1 MTLEKWIER
10 FYAYGNGGVIFDN
23 DKRMEL
29 LFFLEELKE
38 KRRNRKGG
46 MTRPEDSAWYLCAG
60 ILIGMVLCFWFCPDI
75 EFFRCEWII
84 GMAILIAW
92 VAVRGKERIKND

>member
-10 FYAYGNGGVIFDN
+10 FHAYNKGGVVFDY

-38 KRRNRKGG
+38 KRSNRKGG
-46 MTRPEDSAWYLCAG
+46 MTRTEDNAWYLLCGVLMG
-60 ILIGMVLCFWFCPDI
+60 IVLCFWFCPDI
-75 EFFRCEWII
+75 EFFRHEWVAM
-84 GMAILIAW
+84 MAILFIW
-92 VAVRGKERIKND
+92 VAVRWKKDDK

>member
-10 FYAYGNGGVIFDN
+10 FHAYNKGGVVFDY

-38 KRRNRKGG
+38 KKRNRKGG
-46 MTRPEDSAWYLCAG
+46 MTRTEDNAWYLLCG
-60 ILIGMVLCFWFCPDI
+60 VLMGMVLAFWSTPDI
-75 EFFRCEWII
+75 DFFRCEWPVIM
-84 GMAILIAW
+84 GALIVWAF
-92 VAVRGKERIKND
+92 VRRGKDGEEG

>member
-10 FYAYGNGGVIFDN
+10 FYAYDNGGVIFDY

-38 KRRNRKGG
+38 KRRKRKGG
-46 MTRPEDSAWYLCAG
+46 MTRAEDNAWYLCAG
-60 ILIGMVLCFWFCPDI
+60 ILMGMVLAFWFYPDI
-75 EFFRCEWII
+75 EFFRTVWPAIMGALI
-84 GMAILIAW
+84 GWAI
-92 VAVRGKERIKND
+92 VRRKKDD

>member
-10 FYAYGNGGVIFDN
+10 FYAYDNGGVIFDN

-38 KRRNRKGG
+38 KRRKRKGG
-46 MTRPEDSAWYLCAG
+46 MTRTEDNAWHLLAG
-60 ILIGMVLCFWFCPDI
+60 ILMGMVLAFWFNPDVS
-75 EFFRCEWII
+75 FFRTVWP
-84 GMAILIAW
+84 AIMGALIVWAI
-92 VAVRGKERIKND
+92 VRRGKDD

>member
-10 FYAYGNGGVIFDN
+10 FYAYDNGGVIFDN

-46 MTRPEDSAWYLCAG
+46 MTRTEDNAWYLCAG
-60 ILIGMVLCFWFCPDI
+60 MLMGMVLCFWFAPDI
-75 EFFRCEWII
+75 EFFRGQCLVMLVVLIVW
-84 GMAILIAW
+84 AIL
-92 VAVRGKERIKND
+92 RRETK